1 MSRPRFSGEVERRL
15 RAELSNPDKPLRVS
29 LTGHGSNNRVPVGRL
44 WPGFGV
50 VAFDSSTMVGLLLDA
65 EDLGRAHRVGSRV
78 MIDVPVESIEFL
90 KLKVLEENQGR
101 RKPME
106 RIRAAWSGIWSTKR
120 NPPEDEEVGELRKR
134 VAELERDVAWY
145 RGVNVDVAPF
155 GFFGT
160 ELPPCPPN
168 AITTCRIGPDL
179 FAAYLDEVDD
189 EEWLRVDLIEA
200 NYFGHDKDP
209 AYTDTQERMMR
220 CVEQRMVI
228 IRWID
233 FHVTP
238 KGYRE
243 RKWTDPYEAY
253 WRVRN
258 EVRTS
263 E

>member
-1 MSRPRFSGEVERRL
+1 MSRPRFSGEAERRL

-120 NPPEDEEVGELRKR
+120 S
-134 VAELERDVAWY
+134 W
-145 RGVNVDVAPF
+145 RGTLCVCLAFLSSN
-155 GFFGT
+155 
-160 ELPPCPPN
+160 
-168 AITTCRIGPDL
+168 R
-179 FAAYLDEVDD
+179 FA
-189 EEWLRVDLIEA
+189 
-200 NYFGHDKDP
+200 
-209 AYTDTQERMMR
+209 TS
-220 CVEQRMVI
+220 
-228 IRWID
+228 
-233 FHVTP
+233 
-238 KGYRE
+238 E
-243 RKWTDPYEAY
+243 RKPFN
-253 WRVRN
+253 V
-258 EVRTS
+258 EVNQVNL
-263 E
+263 